1 MPVISDHDEF
11 QKRTAIMLEFFNQH
25 NVPHI
30 VIEVKNDNVEPED
43 SPVAELASLF
53 QMLVNSL
60 IADVVMGHNE
70 QATILLEHAKHELE
84 AQLFLMGSMMEDRIA
99 EHVEGLGKQEEE
111 GEEEELTEIPTVFE
125 EAFKEEGKNNESGT
139 IK

>member
-1 MPVISDHDEF
+1 MPIISDHDEF

-25 NVPHI
+25 NIPHI
-30 VIEVKNDNVEPED
+30 IVEVKNDDVDPKD

-53 QMLVNSL
+53 QILVNSL
-60 IADVVMGHNE
+60 IGDVVMGHND

-99 EHVEGLGKQEEE
+99 ERKEGLGKQEEE
-111 GEEEELTEIPTVFE
+111 GKTEIPTAFK
-125 EAFKEEGKNNESGT
+125 EAFKEEGKNSGT
-139 IK
+139 